1 MADRP
6 ILFSGPM
13 VRALL
18 AGKKTNTRRVANPQP
33 DTVIMRNGKRL
44 PQSLLHVEG
53 EAVPRVAHG
62 NVLTEQRAPCAPGDR
77 LWVREAHQM
86 ANSGGGPVICYRADN
101 HRWQPPF
108 TGPDFGA
115 GPSFDYEKY
124 PGEYSIWAADLE
136 SADHPWRPSIYMPR
150 WCSRIT
156 CIVTDVRIERLQ
168 DITDDGAAAEG
179 VRFETAD
186 PPFYY
191 VPGVWPHSLTAVG
204 IEEPGGD
211 HAVRSFAKYW
221 NLLNAKRSY
230 GWDVNPWVFVIV
242 FETALKNID
251 RLEA

>member
-1 MADRP
+1 
-6 ILFSGPM
+6 M

-18 AGKKTNTRRVANPQP
+18 AGAKTNTRRVANPQP
-33 DTVIMRNGKRL
+33 DTVIMRYGKRL
-44 PQSLLHVEG
+44 LQTLLLVED

-86 ANSGGGPVICYRADN
+86 ANSDGGPVICYRADS

-108 TGPDFGA
+108 TGPDYGA

-124 PGEYSIWAADLE
+124 PGEYSIWVADLE
-136 SADHPWRPSIYMPR
+136 SEDHPWRPSIYMPR

-168 DITDDGAAAEG
+168 DITDDGALCEG
-179 VRFETAD
+179 VSVA
-186 PPFYY
+186 
-191 VPGVWPHSLTAVG
+191 VPARAGQDIDIDGEYW
-204 IEEPGGD
+204 PGGP
-211 HAVRSFAKYW
+211 RRMFMELW
-221 NLLNAKRSY
+221 NGLNAKRGY

-242 FETALKNID
+242 FETVLKNID
-251 RLEA
+251 ANRQGAKGVTAGP